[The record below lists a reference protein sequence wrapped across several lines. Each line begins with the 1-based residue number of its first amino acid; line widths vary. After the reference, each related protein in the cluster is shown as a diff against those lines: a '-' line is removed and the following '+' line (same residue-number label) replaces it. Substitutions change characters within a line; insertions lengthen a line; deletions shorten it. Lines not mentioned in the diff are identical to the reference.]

1 MLERLY
7 QENYEEY
14 VDFAYELAL
23 DRTKSS
29 YPTYTDG
36 LKTKEDFLRVAA
48 RAFEGDNEEVLLFR
62 EGERVLGWL
71 HYYVLPEDR
80 YVGLQSFLTAEGTAQ
95 AMEEIVDRLREK
107 YPGYSAYFGFPEE
120 NTEALEALE
129 SLGFRREEE
138 SLVGV
143 LRFEGYTSLPETKG
157 ITEITRENFE
167 EFARIHAQ
175 MDGQM
180 YWDNAHLLEDLE
192 RWHIYLLEGRAAVY
206 FVYVEHSME
215 IFGLDFAGEFDPGD
229 FRALLVRALNQGK
242 ADGCKDTTFFHEAK
256 EHPVVEALGLRN
268 VGGYV
273 MYAGEL

>member
-1 MLERLY
+1 MLEKLH
-7 QENYEEY
+7 QGNYGEY

-36 LKTKEDFLRVAA
+36 LKTKEDFLWVAA
-48 RAFEGDNEEVLLFR
+48 RAFERENEEVLLFR
-62 EGERVLGWL
+62 EGERVLGWI

-80 YVGLQSFLTAEGTAQ
+80 YVGLQSFLAAEGTAR
-95 AMEEIVDRLREK
+95 AMGEIAALLREK

-120 NTEALEALE
+120 NTEALEALQ
-129 SLGFRREEE
+129 SLGFRRDDEN
-138 SLVGV
+138 LVGV
-143 LRFEGYTSLPETKG
+143 LKFEDYTPLPEPDG

-167 EFARIHAQ
+167 DFAGIHAQ

-180 YWDNAHLLEDLE
+180 YWDNAHLLNDLE
-192 RWHIYLLEGRAAVY
+192 RWHIYLLKGRAAVY
-206 FVYVEHSME
+206 FRYVKQSME
-215 IFGLDFAGEFDPGD
+215 IFGLDFAGEFDPED

-242 ADGCKDTTFFHEAK
+242 ADGCKDLTFFHETR
-256 EHPVVEALGLRN
+256 EHPIVEALGFRN

-273 MYAGEL
+273 LYVGEL